1 VQQLATTSSD
11 KTVKLWNLDGF
22 TLDRTLTGHTRWVWD
37 CVFSVDAAYL
47 VTASSDATARL
58 WDLSTGACSAGA
70 VLGGDCCSWDQRVC
84 AKLLQRRDGSPWRAL
99 GRSVSVVAWLIM

>member
-1 VQQLATTSSD
+1 LRLLFVVLQSYILKCLISPDMQQLATTSSD

-58 WDLSTGACSAGA
+58 WDLSSGEYSSC
-70 VLGGDCCSWDQRVC
+70 LW
-84 AKLLQRRDGSPWRAL
+84 
-99 GRSVSVVAWLIM
+99 